1 MYHCLSLAK
10 DICAEFSTD
19 LETGLP
25 AEFYLKLQNNFWPEA
40 VPNGLYLDSYR
51 SGETLT

>member
-1 MYHCLSLAK
+1 MK

-25 AEFYLKLQNNFWPEA
+25 AEFYSKLQNNFWPEA
-40 VPNGLYLDSYR
+40 VSNGLYLDSYR
-51 SGETLT
+51 SRETLT